1 MTLDEI
7 NAALSEV
14 HFPDYNFFARE
25 SGGRMYIQASFWA
38 IDHSAVDGCQYVEE
52 QFTRKWYVSSEATKS
67 EVIQTALKLI
77 LTAVEHEAREAFKY
91 RGRAVFG
98 PHINVDVLHEVCGF
112 TEGRESTP
120 AVEEEELVPG

>member
-1 MTLDEI
+1 MNLEEI
-7 NAALSEV
+7 KDVLSQV
-14 HFPDYNFFARE
+14 HFPDYNLFARE

-38 IDHSAVDGCQYVEE
+38 IDHSAEHGFQFVEE

-112 TEGRESTP
+112 TEGRESES
-120 AVEEEELVPG
+120 AKEEELVPG

>member
-1 MTLDEI
+1 MTLDDI
-7 NAALSEV
+7 NAALREV
-14 HFPDYNFFARE
+14 HYPDYNFFARE
-25 SGGRMYIQASFWA
+25 SGGRMYIQASFLA
-38 IDHSAVDGCQYVEE
+38 LDHSAEHGFQFVEE
-52 QFTRKWYVSSEATKS
+52 QCTRKWYVSNEATKS